1 MATQTAS
8 ASAGETKSPQAAGTI
23 ARQEFGVQQLEVSA
37 ETAGGAAL
45 AAQARALVEARFV
58 MAMRRPRDLDD
69 VRVKVMREV
78 ERPGFA
84 EIAWYRKPI
93 GAGVEGLSVRF
104 FEAAARC
111 FGNLM
116 VTPTTTFED
125 DRKRIVRV
133 EVIDLETNYSP
144 SLDVTVEKTVER
156 KALNDG
162 RVAISVRKNSK
173 GEITYTVPATEDE
186 MLGKSNSLV
195 SKARRNLL
203 QQIIPGDITDQAKA
217 RILAIRR
224 GDAAKDPEGARR
236 KIVDSFAGLNVMPS
250 DLKRWLGHDVAQ
262 ASPAEITD
270 LRDLYSAIQAGETNW
285 AEALAEK
292 IGGAVDASGD
302 APPRSSGLDGV
313 AEKLEGTKTA
323 APPRTAGCTHPDV
336 PPSSLQPGV
345 TIACPKCGEEL
356 RGEEPAREPGS
367 DDDTPTPRAAVEAL
381 VDKAKTQPP
390 KTGRQGRLQE

>member
-8 ASAGETKSPQAAGTI
+8 TNAGDKPLAAQGAGTI
-23 ARQEFGVQQLEVSA
+23 ARQEFGAQQLEVTG
-37 ETAGGAAL
+37 ETAGGAL

-125 DRKRIVRV
+125 DRKRVVRV

-144 SLDVTVEKTVER
+144 SLDVTIEKTVER

-285 AEALAEK
+285 VEALTEK
-292 IGGAVDASGD
+292 IGAAEATSDPA
-302 APPRSSGLDGV
+302 APPRSSGLNGV
-313 AEKLEGTKTA
+313 AEKLEGAKAA
-323 APPRTAGCTHPDV
+323 APAPAGCTHPDV
-336 PPSSLQPGV
+336 PPSSLSPGV

-356 RGEEPAREPGS
+356 HGEAPAREAGS
-367 DDDTPTPRAAVEAL
+367 DDDTPTPRAAVEAI
-381 VDKAKTQPP
+381 VDKAKAQPSKP
-390 KTGRQGRLQE
+390 TRQGRLQE